1 MALLD
6 VILGYDCNLACDYC
20 TITSEM
26 RARAL
31 PTARVLS
38 AMRAARAEAF
48 EAIAFTGGE
57 PTIRRDLLGL
67 VKAARAQGFSDVKVQ
82 TNGLLL
88 ASAINVDRLI
98 DHGVTRV
105 HVSIHTHRAD
115 RYDALVRS
123 HGSHVSMVR
132 ALELLA
138 GRPEIELSVDL
149 ILKADTF
156 RDLPDAIDWLAGRGI
171 RNADL
176 WFVSL
181 TDGNRDNV
189 ASMPRM
195 SEVVPFMRDAFSRGA
210 GHGMRLRSLHVPRC
224 LLGAEK
230 EHAFDPATG
239 MGHARV
245 MVLSPDDFF
254 ELSLSKLSP
263 SVHVPACEGCPDR
276 GPCRGLR
283 PDYLERFGD
292 GEVAAA
298 RGMAS
303 TRPGRAPLPVVS

>member
-1 MALLD
+1 MK
-6 VILGYDCNLACDYC
+6 
-20 TITSEM
+20 T
-26 RARAL
+26 ARAGG
-31 PTARVLS
+31 
-38 AMRAARAEAF
+38 F
-48 EAIAFTGGE
+48 ESIAFTGGE
-57 PTIRRDLLGL
+57 PTIRKDLLGL

-88 ASAINVDRLI
+88 ASAAKVARLI

-105 HVSIHTHRAD
+105 HLSIHTHRAD

-123 HGSHVSMVR
+123 DGSHGSMVR

-138 GRPEIELSVDL
+138 ARPEIELVVDV
-149 ILKADTF
+149 ILKSDTF
-156 RDLPDAIDWLAGRGI
+156 RDLPDAIDWLATRGV

-195 SEVVPFMRDAFSRGA
+195 TEVVPFMHDAFERGDRQ
-210 GHGMRLRSLHVPRC
+210 GMRLRSLHVPRC
-224 LLGAEK
+224 LLGDDRAR
-230 EHAFDPATG
+230 AFDPAAG

-254 ELSLSKLSP
+254 ELSASKLTP
-263 SVHVPACEGCPDR
+263 SVYVPACEGCPDR

-283 PDYLERFGD
+283 PDYVERYGD
-292 GEVAAA
+292 AEVAAA
-298 RGMAS
+298 RRTAM
-303 TRPGRAPLPVVS
+303 TRPGRALKVVP